1 MTGVFVTGTDTGV
14 GKTFIACGLAGALHA
29 RGLRVGVMKPVE
41 TGCEIGADGELHP
54 ADAAALMT
62 AAGSTSDLATVC
74 PYRFLPALAPA
85 VAAERAKVAIDPA
98 VLLDRLRVIAE
109 SADVTLVEGAGGLL
123 VPIGDDYTMAD
134 LARDMGL
141 PLIVVV
147 ASRLGAINHALLTF
161 ASARGRGLPLLGYV
175 LNHPTPHTDAAV
187 DSNGA
192 LLARHTDVPCL
203 GSVASV
209 PDGTHAAA
217 PVSAAIDLDAFVEKM
232 R

>member
-14 GKTFIACGLAGALHA
+14 GKTFVACGLAGALRA

-41 TGCEIGADGELHP
+41 TGCETGADGELHP

-62 AAGSTSDLATVC
+62 AAGSTVRPRHRVPL
-74 PYRFLPALAPA
+74 PILPAA
-85 VAAERAKVAIDPA
+85 R
-98 VLLDRLRVIAE
+98 
-109 SADVTLVEGAGGLL
+109 AGGSRRAGEGPRSTQRSCWTGCGSLRRPRTSRSSKEP
-123 VPIGDDYTMAD
+123 VGSSWPIGDDYTMAE

-161 ASARGRGLPLLGYV
+161 ASARDRGLPLLGYV

-192 LLARHTDVPCL
+192 VLARHTDAPCL
-203 GSVASV
+203 GSVPWA
-209 PDGTHAAA
+209 PDGADAAA
-217 PVSAAIDLDAFVEKM
+217 TVSAAMDLDAFW
-232 R
+232 RR